1 MIQYR
6 KDEQNALILI
16 NHYAAQVETPSAL
29 DFLTGTNSISS
40 ADEALAAA
48 RLFWEIASLAA
59 DECINEAIS
68 LADVDVEFWV
78 HKIFNKLYSEMV
90 AKGFGEQ
97 WKQAEREANR

>member
-6 KDEQNALILI
+6 SGEQKALILI
-16 NHYAAQVETPSAL
+16 THYAVQLDKPYAL
-29 DFLTGTNSISS
+29 DFLTGAKSISS
-40 ADEALAAA
+40 TDEALAAA

-59 DECINEAIS
+59 EECINEAIS

-78 HKIFNKLYSEMV
+78 HRIFNKLYSEMV

-97 WKQAEREANR
+97 WKQAEREANS